1 MEMPSTAP
9 KTNTHVRPVSSEI
22 EPGVGAS
29 LNVFIADTYILLAKT
44 QACHWNAT
52 GPQFYAM
59 HKLTEVQYAELF
71 AALDDLAERARAL
84 RQIAPNGLAAM
95 LQLATLEEADC
106 AITTEQVARMLAT
119 DNMALAEH
127 ARDLADE
134 ADEAED
140 AATHDMLVARIAV
153 HEKAAW
159 LWRSH
164 LA

>member
-1 MEMPSTAP
+1 MPAAA
-9 KTNTHVRPVSSEI
+9 KTNTHARPVPNDTES
-22 EPGVGAS
+22 GLGTA

-44 QACHWNAT
+44 QACHWNAS
-52 GPQFYAM
+52 GAQFYAM
-59 HKLTEVQYAELF
+59 HKLTELQYAELF
-71 AALDDLAERARAL
+71 AAVDDLAERARAL

-106 AITTEQVARMLAT
+106 AISTEQVARMLAT
-119 DNMALAEH
+119 DNMAMAEH

-134 ADEAED
+134 AEEAED
-140 AATHDMLVARIAV
+140 IATHDMLVARIAV

>member
-1 MEMPSTAP
+1 MPTLASKANSHIRNQP
-9 KTNTHVRPVSSEI
+9 AEI
-22 EPGVGAS
+22 EPGIGAA
-29 LNVFIADTYILLAKT
+29 LNVFLADTYILLAKT

-52 GPQFYAM
+52 GSNFYAL
-59 HKLTEVQYAELF
+59 HQLTEAQYGELF
-71 AALDDLAERARAL
+71 AAVDTLAERARAL

-106 AITTEQVARMLAT
+106 AIGTEHVARMLAT
-119 DNMALAEH
+119 DNMAMAAH

-140 AATHDMLVARIAV
+140 AATHDMLVARIAA

-159 LWRSH
+159 IWRSH
-164 LA
+164 FA

>member
-1 MEMPSTAP
+1 MS
-9 KTNTHVRPVSSEI
+9 
-22 EPGVGAS
+22 GVGSA
-29 LNVFIADTYILLAKT
+29 LNIFIADTYVLLAKT

-52 GPQFYAM
+52 GANFYAM
-59 HKLTEVQYAELF
+59 HLLTEAQYTELF
-71 AALDDLAERARAL
+71 AAVDNLAERARAL
-84 RQIAPNGLAAM
+84 RQFAPGGLAAM

-106 AITTEQVARMLAT
+106 AVPTEQAARMLAS
-119 DNMALAEH
+119 DNTAMAEH

-134 ADEAED
+134 ADD
-140 AATHDMLVARIAV
+140 ADDTATHDMLVARIAV

>member
-1 MEMPSTAP
+1 MDMATPNVKS
-9 KTNTHVRPVSSEI
+9 NTHVRAVSSET
-22 EPGVGAS
+22 EPGVGSA

-44 QACHWNAT
+44 QGCHWNAT
-52 GPQFYAM
+52 GAQFYAM
-59 HKLTEVQYAELF
+59 HKLTEAQYGELF
-71 AALDDLAERARAL
+71 IALDNLAERARAL

-106 AITTEQVARMLAT
+106 AIGTEQVARMLAT
-119 DNMALAEH
+119 DNMAMAEH

-134 ADEAED
+134 ADEADD
-140 AATHDMLVARIAV
+140 AATHDMLVARIIA

>member
-1 MEMPSTAP
+1 MPIPNAKS
-9 KTNTHVRPVSSEI
+9 NTHIRPVSSEI
-22 EPGVGAS
+22 EPGVGSA

-52 GPQFYAM
+52 GAQFYAM
-59 HKLTEVQYAELF
+59 HQLTEAQYGELF
-71 AALDDLAERARAL
+71 IALDNLAERARAL

-106 AITTEQVARMLAT
+106 AISIEQVARMLAT
-119 DNMALAEH
+119 DNMAMAEH

-140 AATHDMLVARIAV
+140 AATHDMLVARIIA